1 MSPLHHLN
9 PQATT
14 PQHLPAQPFAPSGA
28 QHPDPYCQQG
38 RPWPAEPGVTAPTIQ
53 KQDITLREATWMR
66 LQGFLPPSRLQC
78 EQGHPRT
85 GGGEHRA
92 PSATGS
98 YFSRWQTDQLLTVSP
113 SLKSNLSKP
122 KSPIYPRGGVPAGQH
137 APPGANGAGAVSDKV
152 LPALPSPRPGSQ
164 HWAGAGAAIAGL
176 SRNPFNNPSHGA
188 KFVCKGSS

>member
-53 KQDITLREATWMR
+53 KQDITLREATRMR
-66 LQGFLPPSRLQC
+66 LHGFLPPSRRQC

-85 GGGEHRA
+85 GGV
-92 PSATGS
+92 STGLL
-98 YFSRWQTDQLLTVSP
+98 QLLVVTLPGGKRTSS
-113 SLKSNLSKP
+113 SL
-122 KSPIYPRGGVPAGQH
+122 
-137 APPGANGAGAVSDKV
+137 
-152 LPALPSPRPGSQ
+152 
-164 HWAGAGAAIAGL
+164 
-176 SRNPFNNPSHGA
+176 
-188 KFVCKGSS
+188 